1 MSTVFRSTA
10 FKLLLVASAAALA
23 WPAGAKSDPGAAL
36 RTKYSSLDA
45 QLRDNQFKRPLFLD
59 SAVTPAR
66 SRGEMYAV
74 VNYPFAV
81 VRAGL
86 SSPDRWCDV
95 MILHINTKYCRP
107 VVAPS
112 GTQLRVNIGKKTPEA
127 LADAARVEFSFTVG
141 AASTDYLE
149 VSLAANDGPLGTSN
163 YRIQMEAVALPNAKT
178 FLHLT
183 YAYSTDFSARLA
195 MQTYLATLGRSKV
208 GFTVVGTLPSGQAA
222 YVGGMRGVVERNTM
236 RYYLA
241 IDAYLESLGAAPAA
255 QLDRRLQS
263 WFAAVERYPLQLHE
277 MDQQAYVSM
286 KHAEVLRQQQVN

>member
-1 MSTVFRSTA
+1 MSTVFKSTA
-10 FKLLLVASAAALA
+10 FKLLLIASAAALA
-23 WPAGAKSDPGAAL
+23 WPAVAKTDPGAAL
-36 RTKYSSLDA
+36 RTKYNAMDA

-81 VRAGL
+81 VSAGL
-86 SSPDRWCDV
+86 SSPDHWCDV
-95 MILHINTKYCRP
+95 MILHINTKYCRS

-112 GTQLRVNIGKKTPEA
+112 GPVLRVNIGKKTPED
-127 LADAARVEFSFTVG
+127 LTDAARVEFSFTVG
-141 AASTDYLE
+141 AASSDYLE
-149 VSLAANDGPLGTSN
+149 VLLAANEGPLGTSD
-163 YRIQMEAVALPNAKT
+163 YRIQLDAVALPNAKT

-183 YAYSTDFSARLA
+183 YTYATDFSARLA

-208 GFTVVGTLPSGQAA
+208 GFTVVGTLPGGQPA

-241 IDAYLESLGAAPAA
+241 IDAYLESLGGAPAG
-255 QLDRRLQS
+255 QLDKRLQG

-277 MDQQAYVSM
+277 LDLQEYLSM